1 LRSNGRPA
9 AKIAL
14 YLAFYDSNLGTTVHT
29 MRYLFLV
36 LICAISCG
44 CRDAAEPR
52 QNEVSVAKPQAAVK
66 LTVLVVDDPEIAR
79 GIKLLA
85 GEWSERSGGEL
96 AVSEM
101 TLDEMLAAEKLGA
114 DIVIYPSRQLGTLA
128 MRGWLR
134 PMRPT
139 VLQDP
144 ALGWGD
150 FLTTLRD
157 QVARYGNEVLAL
169 PLGEKPLVVS
179 WGGEIPEKLP
189 TTWGQVDEL
198 GAGQPAGNRDLLP
211 EFIARVV
218 AATEPGD
225 RSALFFAPES
235 MDARLTDPQIVQAL
249 ESIVARGKSSVTET
263 RLSVAVP
270 ARKAEN
276 GAQFAPLLDADRV
289 YVASLDQWEEVEDAR
304 PPVVCG
310 FSGRLASVTSA
321 SRNAASA
328 FKLIPWL
335 VGGTNGAQLSQRSD
349 ATLWFRVSQT
359 PQAGKWLEQDDAES
373 WLTESLSRGDA
384 YLLPRILEIEEYL
397 EILNGAVDEAVA
409 DKQPAAKALGSVAE
423 KWNALTDK
431 LGRDSQRVA
440 FNRHLGLAE

>member
-1 LRSNGRPA
+1 
-9 AKIAL
+9 
-14 YLAFYDSNLGTTVHT
+14 

-36 LICAISCG
+36 LICAISYG

-101 TLDEMLAAEKLGA
+101 TLDEMLKAESLAA
-114 DIVIYPSRQLGTLA
+114 DVVIYPSRQLGTLA

-144 ALGWGD
+144 VLGWGD

-179 WGGEIPEKLP
+179 WQGAFPEKLP
-189 TTWGQVDEL
+189 VTWGQVDEVDV
-198 GAGQPAGNRDLLP
+198 GNTVSDQDLLG

-225 RSALFFAPES
+225 RSSLFFAAES
-235 MDARLTDPQIVQAL
+235 MDARLTNPQIVQAL

-263 RLSVAVP
+263 RLSVDVP
-270 ARKAEN
+270 PRKAEN
-276 GAQFAPLLDADRV
+276 GTQFAPLLNAEQV

-310 FSGRLASVTSA
+310 FSGRLVSVTSA

-349 ATLWFRVSQT
+349 ATLWFRASQT
-359 PQAGKWLEQDDAES
+359 PEASKWLEQSDAES

-384 YLLPRILEIEEYL
+384 YLLPRIPGIEEYL
-397 EILNGAVDEAVA
+397 AILNGAVKDAVA
-409 DKQPAAKALGSVAE
+409 GKQPAAEALAAAAE

-431 LGRDSQRVA
+431 LGRDSQRMA

>member
-1 LRSNGRPA
+1 
-9 AKIAL
+9 
-14 YLAFYDSNLGTTVHT
+14 

-36 LICAISCG
+36 LICVISCG
-44 CRDAAEPR
+44 CRDAVEPPK
-52 QNEVSVAKPQAAVK
+52 NDAVIAKPQAAVK
-66 LTVLVVDDPEIAR
+66 LTALVVDDSEIAR

-101 TLDEMLAAEKLGA
+101 TLAEMLAAESLAA
-114 DIVIYPSRQLGTLA
+114 DVVIYPSRQMGTLA

-134 PMRPT
+134 PMRST
-139 VLQDP
+139 VLLDP

-179 WGGEIPEKLP
+179 WEGEIPDKFP
-189 TTWGQVDEL
+189 TTWEQ
-198 GAGQPAGNRDLLP
+198 AGGLPVGIAGDQDLLG
-211 EFIARVV
+211 EFVARVV

-249 ESIVARGKSSVTET
+249 ESMVALGKVEPTKT
-263 RLSVAVP
+263 RLSVDLP
-270 ARKAEN
+270 SRKAES
-276 GAQFAPLLDADRV
+276 GAQLAPLLNANKV
-289 YVASLDQWEEVEDAR
+289 YVASLDQWEETEESR

-384 YLLPRILEIEEYL
+384 YLLPRIPGIEEYL
-397 EILNGAVDEAVA
+397 AILNAAVKDAVA
-409 DKQPAAKALGSVAE
+409 GKQPAGEALSLAAE

-440 FNRHLGLAE
+440 FNRHLGLTE

>member
-1 LRSNGRPA
+1 
-9 AKIAL
+9 
-14 YLAFYDSNLGTTVHT
+14 

-36 LICAISCG
+36 LICVISCG
-44 CRDAAEPR
+44 CRDAAEPQ
-52 QNEVSVAKPQAAVK
+52 QNESAPSKPQAAVK
-66 LTVLVVDDPEIAR
+66 LTVLVVEDNEIAR

-101 TLDEMLAAEKLGA
+101 TLDAMLNVESLAA
-114 DIVIYPSRQLGTLA
+114 DVVIYPSRQLGTLA
-128 MRGWLR
+128 MKGWLR

-157 QVARYGNEVLAL
+157 QVARYGNEVMAL
-169 PLGEKPLVVS
+169 PLGEKPLVAS
-179 WGGEIPEKLP
+179 WEGEIPDKLP
-189 TTWGQVDEL
+189 TTWEQAGELQV
-198 GAGQPAGNRDLLP
+198 GIAGDQDLLG
-211 EFIARVV
+211 EFVARVV

-225 RSALFFAPES
+225 RSALFFAPDS
-235 MDARLTDPQIVQAL
+235 MDAKLTDPQIVQAL
-249 ESIVARGKSSVTET
+249 ESMVDLGKVESTKT
-263 RLSVAVP
+263 RLSVDVP
-270 ARKAEN
+270 PRKTEN
-276 GAQFAPLLDADRV
+276 GTQIAPLLNADKV
-289 YVASLDQWEEVEDAR
+289 YVASLDQWEETEESR

-310 FSGRLASVTSA
+310 FSGRLVSATSA

-359 PQAGKWLEQDDAES
+359 PQAAKWLEQSDAES

-384 YLLPRILEIEEYL
+384 YLLPRIPGIEEYL
-397 EILNGAVDEAVA
+397 AILNGAVKDAVA
-409 DKQPAAKALGSVAE
+409 GKQPAAEALAAATK

-431 LGRDSQRVA
+431 LGRDSQRMA
-440 FNRHLGLAE
+440 LNRHLGLAE

>member
-1 LRSNGRPA
+1 
-9 AKIAL
+9 
-14 YLAFYDSNLGTTVHT
+14 

-44 CRDAAEPR
+44 CRDAAEPK
-52 QNEVSVAKPQAAVK
+52 QEVSVAKPQAAVK

-101 TLDEMLAAEKLGA
+101 TLDEMLSAESMAA
-114 DIVIYPSRQLGTLA
+114 DVVIYPSRQLGTLA

-179 WGGEIPEKLP
+179 WKGQISENQIPDKLP
-189 TTWGQVDEL
+189 TTWGQADEL
-198 GAGQPAGNRDLLP
+198 QVGNRESDQDLLG
-211 EFIARVV
+211 EFVARVV
-218 AATEPGD
+218 AVTEPGD

-249 ESIVARGKSSVTET
+249 ESMAAMGKSKSTKT
-263 RLSVAVP
+263 RLSVDVP
-270 ARKAEN
+270 ARKAEH
-276 GAQFAPLLDADRV
+276 GTQLAPLLNAERV
-289 YVASLDQWEEVEDAR
+289 YVASLDQWEETEESR

-310 FSGRLASVTSA
+310 FSGRLASVTST

-359 PQAGKWLEQDDAES
+359 PQAGKWLEHDDAES

-384 YLLPRILEIEEYL
+384 YLLPRIPGIEEYL
-397 EILNGAVDEAVA
+397 AILNGAIKDAVTG
-409 DKQPAAKALGSVAE
+409 KQPAAETLAAAAE

-431 LGRDSQRVA
+431 LGRDSQRTA
-440 FNRHLGLAE
+440 FNRHLGLME